1 MAQKL
6 AVKLDDGATV
16 EVLATEISRISSGI
30 RALRAGPLNERAL
43 LLLIQ
48 HAAPNPSG
56 SRNDYKPLPVATIR
70 RVLAGLDGLAAEYLK
85 PKKK

>member
-1 MAQKL
+1 MQKKL

-30 RALRAGPLNERAL
+30 KALRAGPLNERAL

-48 HAAPNPSG
+48 HAAPNPGG
-56 SRNDYKPLPVATIR
+56 SRNDYKPLPIATIR
-70 RVLAGLDGLAAEYLK
+70 RVLGGLDGLAAEYLK